1 MNGNKQSPVMVH
13 KYTLV
18 NNANLDQQFVTVREG
33 RAAFVDADGI
43 EVPEIPEVLVKQ
55 FEYCSKRQL
64 RAIRKGRL
72 LKMKHKVGM
81 LFAQREDGTHYPVS
95 LKKRELGN
103 IPAQVSHEARAWLM
117 VAKPGVPIEDQK
129 AAMAMHRTYKEA

>member
-1 MNGNKQSPVMVH
+1 VNGNTRSPVMVH

-18 NNANLDQQFVTVREG
+18 NNANLDQQFVVVRPAEPAVMEG
-33 RAAFVDADGI
+33 DVVLVPAVD
-43 EVPEIPEVLVKQ
+43 EVVVKQ

-72 LKMKHKVGM
+72 LKTKHHVGM

-95 LKKRELGN
+95 LKKRELGTFK
-103 IPAQVSHEARAWLM
+103 PFSDSAKAWLAA
-117 VAKPGVPIEDQK
+117 AKAGVPIEEQK
-129 AAMAMHRTYKEA
+129 KAMEMHRTYKEA